1 MIGDVIL
8 DQKTLVRA
16 IKIIRKRTTDKDTGE
31 DMDRYRVTP
40 GKKVDLSKWDP
51 NDKIVFPMGKKVG
64 KEHLRQLNKE
74 LETLQELLFA
84 EGKHKILIV
93 LQAMDT
99 GGKDGTIRHVFEGV
113 NPQGVKVASFKAPTR
128 EELAHDYLWRIHKH
142 TPGKGEIVIFNRSH
156 YEDVLVVRVHDLV
169 PEAVWS
175 KRYEHIAA
183 FEKTLT
189 DEGTII
195 LKFYLHIDKDEKKER
210 LQARLDKPHKNW
222 KFSLGDL
229 EERKLWDQYSAAFES
244 ALEETSTESSP
255 WYVIP
260 ANRKWYRNLV
270 ISSIIIEKLKSLNM
284 SYPEAA
290 DDLSSVVI
298 E

>member
-1 MIGDVIL
+1 MD
-8 DQKTLVRA
+8 KYR
-16 IKIIRKRTTDKDTGE
+16 IK
-31 DMDRYRVTP
+31 P
-40 GKKVDLSKWDP
+40 GKKLDLSKWDP
-51 NDKIVFPMGKKVG
+51 NDKSIFPMGKKVG
-64 KEHLRQLNKE
+64 KEHLKQLNNE
-74 LETLQELLFA
+74 LETLQELLYA
-84 EGKHKILIV
+84 EGKHKVLIV

-128 EELAHDYLWRIHKH
+128 EELAHDYLWRVHKH

-169 PEAVWS
+169 PKEVWS

-183 FEKTLT
+183 FEKTLA
-189 DEGTII
+189 DEGTTI
-195 LKFYLHIDKDEKKER
+195 LKFYLHINRDEQKER
-210 LQARLDKPHKNW
+210 LQSRLDEPEKNW

-229 EERKLWDQYSAAFES
+229 EERKLWDQYTAAFED
-244 ALEETSTESSP
+244 ALGKTSTEASP

-284 SYPEAA
+284 SFPEAE
-290 DDLSSVVI
+290 DDLSGVVI